1 MFNSLPDTV
10 IQGAYQ
16 KIKGVSCIDVHDLSI
31 VKWAKCVAREDIS
44 YTLIFYLLLLIATYV
59 SSFRTSSSTCDWYSP
74 PSYFQPIRQCQQ
86 SCILSL
92 VHKKITINVYTHR
105 LNCNLLVSLDVIFN
119 GHILIS
125 SFPSLYRLLWEV
137 CDSET
142 VISIYTLT
150 TYIHYIH
157 YKHTAA
163 TDALGQWCSME

>member
-1 MFNSLPDTV
+1 M
-10 IQGAYQ
+10 
-16 KIKGVSCIDVHDLSI
+16 
-31 VKWAKCVAREDIS
+31 
-44 YTLIFYLLLLIATYV
+44 
-59 SSFRTSSSTCDWYSP
+59 
-74 PSYFQPIRQCQQ
+74 
-86 SCILSL
+86 
-92 VHKKITINVYTHR
+92 YTHR

-150 TYIHYIH
+150 TYIHYIY